1 MVLPHRD
8 EIEIL
13 PSILSADPAHL
24 SADIQRI
31 VDAGGRLF
39 HFDVMDGHF
48 VPNLTFG
55 PHILKG
61 LARKVDAWYDVHLMV
76 SNPGDVIPWFKH
88 ERTRRITIHVEA
100 EGNTEDHITAIEEA
114 GAIPGLTIRP
124 MTPAEAVEPY
134 LDRVG
139 LVLVM
144 TVEPGFPGQ
153 SFRTDVMDKL
163 ERIASQSRTNGQ
175 RRFHVQVD
183 GGIDEQTIET
193 VVSHGANSIV
203 AGSTIFEANDPAAMY
218 RTLME
223 KAVGAA
229 SA

>member
-1 MVLPHRD
+1 MVLPHPND
-8 EIEIL
+8 IEIL

-61 LARKVDAWYDVHLMV
+61 LARKVDADYDVHLMV
-76 SNPGDVIPWFKH
+76 SNPGDVIPWFEH
-88 ERTRRITIHVEA
+88 DRTRRISFHVEA
-100 EGNTEDHITAIEEA
+100 EGDTEANLKAVEA
-114 GAIPGLTIRP
+114 TGAIPGLTVRP
-124 MTPAEAVEPY
+124 RTPVEEVVPW

-153 SFRTDVMDKL
+153 SFREDVMDKL
-163 ERIASQSRTNGQ
+163 ETVARQAVVDGK
-175 RRFHVQVD
+175 RRYHVQVD
-183 GGIDEQTIET
+183 GGIDEDTIET
-193 VVSHGANSIV
+193 AVSHGANSIV
-203 AGSTIFEANDPAAMY
+203 AGSTIFGADDPAAMY
-218 RTLME
+218 RRLLE
-223 KAVGAA
+223 KARAA
-229 SA
+229 ARG